1 MNRIY
6 YDTPIFWR
14 FFEKVF
20 IKKIEI
26 PDDIEYLSPT
36 KIDEKITR
44 ITAPWTLDEF
54 FHNYIKEKRREIK
67 SRFQK
72 KDKLINEIEDLAKT
86 KGFMAFFKQES
97 IDTRALN
104 NLFLTLFEIAKDND
118 ILALKKKD
126 KRLNSKDLLHFAY
139 ALLSTCSIFVTC
151 DNDFKLVQNVDKI
164 KKIIRYYKMKKVII
178 LNDSISKVQNE
189 LNFEL

>member
-1 MNRIY
+1 
-6 YDTPIFWR
+6 
-14 FFEKVF
+14 
-20 IKKIEI
+20 
-26 PDDIEYLSPT
+26 
-36 KIDEKITR
+36 
-44 ITAPWTLDEF
+44 
-54 FHNYIKEKRREIK
+54 
-67 SRFQK
+67 
-72 KDKLINEIEDLAKT
+72 
-86 KGFMAFFKQES
+86 MAFFKQES